1 MPSIVRIPHHAPDGA
16 AEPVLG
22 ERLVSGNPMQ
32 SVANAYSDAGNAFH
46 CGAWEGGVGAWR
58 VAYTEHE
65 FCHLLAGRVRLRGD
79 DGSDTTVVAGD
90 SFVIPAGFAGSWEV
104 LEPARKLYAV
114 YQPPA

>member
-16 AEPVLG
+16 AEPVPG

-32 SVANAYSDAGNAFH
+32 SVTNAYSDAGNAFH

-90 SFVIPAGFAGSWEV
+90 SFVIPAGFAGIWEV